1 MRTTSSAIEQRR
13 QLVHVLSGRDDL
25 VVGDFRIG

>member
-1 MRTTSSAIEQRR
+1 MRTTTSAIEQNR
-13 QLVHVLSGRDDL
+13 QLVCVLSGRDDL